1 MAIWKVPVYGQRT
14 LTVCWEACARSMW
27 HWRYKNLKNY
37 AKRAGNYV
45 KRNSGLN
52 EVQMDL
58 FYRQLGLRSLKNAKG
73 ANLKHALKWTP
84 VIFTDID
91 QISGHAMVAI
101 EHIGNYYT
109 VINPCARQVVHFD
122 GQPDSCSGGTVPLP
136 SAQVEGKLGQYIWYW

>member
-1 MAIWKVPVYGQRT
+1 
-14 LTVCWEACARSMW
+14 
-27 HWRYKNLKNY
+27 
-37 AKRAGNYV
+37 
-45 KRNSGLN
+45 
-52 EVQMDL
+52 
-58 FYRQLGLRSLKNAKG
+58 LKNAKG

-91 QISGHAMVAI
+91 QVSGHAIVAI

-122 GQPDSCSGGTVPLP
+122 GQPDSCSGGTLPLT